1 VYPSKRRLKDIMD
14 IADLRKKIDEIDQRL
29 VELLSERARAA
40 HEIGRLK
47 RKARLPIYE
56 PDREQTVFNHV
67 TKVNAGPLPNRD
79 LMRIYERIMDIMR
92 QIQQEEIAPETIA
105 TEPASGAAADTEI
118 DSEVND

>member
-1 VYPSKRRLKDIMD
+1 
-14 IADLRKKIDEIDQRL
+14 
-29 VELLSERARAA
+29 
-40 HEIGRLK
+40 
-47 RKARLPIYE
+47 
-56 PDREQTVFNHV
+56 VFNHV
-67 TKVNAGPLPNRD
+67 TKVNTGPLPNRD